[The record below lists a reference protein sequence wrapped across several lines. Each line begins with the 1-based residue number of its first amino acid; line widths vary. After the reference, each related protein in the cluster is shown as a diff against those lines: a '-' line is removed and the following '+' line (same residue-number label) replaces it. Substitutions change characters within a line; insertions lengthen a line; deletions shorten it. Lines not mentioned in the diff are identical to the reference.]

1 MKQIKILHLVFSY
14 DLKNNSTCILSTNSE
29 HIMLPY
35 SIIDKPIFI
44 QEQIKTTILGFFQ
57 DPTIKTIVD
66 IDVCMLEI
74 QNDLLI
80 KYIEDN
86 NDKYL
91 YDQNED
97 LCMFSSTIMLDKNF
111 SILNWIPIEFETDL
125 SKKKSVDFLI
135 DDTLKRISL

>member
-14 DLKNNSTCILSTNSE
+14 DLKNKNTYILSTNSDD
-29 HIMLPY
+29 IIVPY

-57 DPTIKTIVD
+57 DPTIKNIID

-74 QNDLLI
+74 QNDLLMR
-80 KYIEDN
+80 YIEDN
-86 NDKYL
+86 NDKYS

-97 LCMFSSTIMLDKNF
+97 LCMLSSTIMLDKNF
-111 SILNWIPIEFETDL
+111 SMLNWLPIEFETDL

>member
-1 MKQIKILHLVFSY
+1 MKQIKVFHLVFSY
-14 DLKNNSTCILSTNSE
+14 DLKNQNTYILSINNE
-29 HIMLPY
+29 NIILPY

-57 DPTIKTIVD
+57 DPTIKNIID
-66 IDVCMLEI
+66 IDICMLEI

-86 NDKYL
+86 NDKYS

-97 LCMFSSTIMLDKNF
+97 LCLLSSTIMLDKNF
-111 SILNWIPIEFETDL
+111 SLLHWLPIEFETDL
-125 SKKKSVDFLI
+125 AKKKSVDFLI
-135 DDTLKRISL
+135 DDTIKRISL